1 MYRNPENTESANP
14 ESMSNIF
21 KSLFSNRA
29 ARKQQVLTLETL
41 NTNQVKFGEESLKA
55 LGPKIQNNFSP
66 QIKSPENFSTFKNL
80 SIILLLKIS
89 ENLGAVSL
97 AYLFH
102 AKSLRSEVSWVFLF
116 CKHANTILIF
126 AMRKTMYESVLI
138 GILASLHNLLL

>member
-14 ESMSNIF
+14 KSMSNIF

-89 ENLGAVSL
+89 
-97 AYLFH
+97 
-102 AKSLRSEVSWVFLF
+102 
-116 CKHANTILIF
+116 
-126 AMRKTMYESVLI
+126 
-138 GILASLHNLLL
+138 